1 MEFYVKKTT
10 HLGFTLIEG
19 ISNNSMIIGITA
31 GIEKSGIYYELEQ
44 YRVQHSLLGS
54 GVEPGSIYTVVL
66 YTSRRKYL

>member
-1 MEFYVKKTT
+1 
-10 HLGFTLIEG
+10 
-19 ISNNSMIIGITA
+19 MIIGITA